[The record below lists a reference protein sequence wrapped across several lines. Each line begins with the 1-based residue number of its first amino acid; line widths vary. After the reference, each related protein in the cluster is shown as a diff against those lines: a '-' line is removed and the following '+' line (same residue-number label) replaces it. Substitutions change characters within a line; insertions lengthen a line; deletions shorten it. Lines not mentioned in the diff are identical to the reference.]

1 MSCCEISSLL
11 RVLKNKRICFMALWE
26 IIKCFKIIS
35 DFFFIILMNKTNKKN
50 NTQNHK
56 TSTTKTPSKAKQTT
70 TKHLP
75 TSFPHSSFPLS
86 VSPQQDYNSLESI
99 FLTES
104 SLTMLD
110 KCHVPWL
117 SQSCNE
123 NRPIAS
129 YTLLIAS
136 YLLLRIICAV

>member
-1 MSCCEISSLL
+1 
-11 RVLKNKRICFMALWE
+11 
-26 IIKCFKIIS
+26 
-35 DFFFIILMNKTNKKN
+35 MNKTNKKN